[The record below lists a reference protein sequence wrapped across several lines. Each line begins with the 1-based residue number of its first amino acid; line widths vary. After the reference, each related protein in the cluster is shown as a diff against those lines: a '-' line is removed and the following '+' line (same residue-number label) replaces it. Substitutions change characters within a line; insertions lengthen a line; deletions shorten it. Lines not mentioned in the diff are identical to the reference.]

1 MKNPQSLTTGWLIER
16 YNNSMLTFWC
26 GHKPEDFRA
35 DVDNAIRFA
44 REEDAAIVL
53 SWLCNGNGRVAEHQW
68 GQHDITNDQKLEN
81 LR

>member
-1 MKNPQSLTTGWLIER
+1 
-16 YNNSMLTFWC
+16 MLTFWC